1 MPKNLPHTSVRAA
14 ADAPPKGTRV
24 TLAHL
29 DRSSKNRLTAP
40 LATLFASDSLFD
52 RVARVMCQA
61 GVLPRKEL
69 FESWEVARRA
79 RRRLRGTRVV
89 DLCAGH
95 GLVSYL
101 MLLLDP
107 RLETA
112 ISVDVRQPKSAS
124 VIAAAM
130 CSAWPELANRVRF
143 EEASLDQIELFDTD
157 VVVSVHACGT
167 LTDRV
172 LDLAT
177 QAQASLAV
185 LPCCQ
190 ARGEPLAAML
200 EGWLDAQLA
209 IDVIRVA
216 RLAAAGYRV
225 WTQRIDPEITDKNRL
240 LLAAPEARGRR
251 AQV

>member
-1 MPKNLPHTSVRAA
+1 MT
-14 ADAPPKGTRV
+14 
-24 TLAHL
+24 HL

-40 LATLFASDSLFD
+40 TAQLFASDSLFD

-95 GLVSYL
+95 GLVPYL

-112 ISVDVRQPKSAS
+112 VSVDIRQPKSAAI
-124 VIAAAM
+124 IAAAM

-143 EEASLDQIELFDTD
+143 EEASLDQIELFPTD
-157 VVVSVHACGT
+157 VVVSVHACGA

-172 LDLAT
+172 LALAT
-177 QAQASLAV
+177 EAKAPLAV

-200 EGWLDAQLA
+200 EGWLDAQFAL
-209 IDVIRVA
+209 DVARVA
-216 RLAAAGYRV
+216 RLASAGYRV

-240 LLAAPEARGRR
+240 LLAAPELAAG
-251 AQV
+251 